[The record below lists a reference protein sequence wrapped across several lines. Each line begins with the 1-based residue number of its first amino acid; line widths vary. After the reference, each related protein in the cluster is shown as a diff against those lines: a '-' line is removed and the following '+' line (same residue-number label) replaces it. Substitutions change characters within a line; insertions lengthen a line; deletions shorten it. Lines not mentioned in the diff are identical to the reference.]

1 MRLMRMGLAVY
12 GALVRRSHVP
22 HSVLAQGHQGWYVL
36 GRIVDLLH
44 QLVDMRGYAQLGHIR
59 YQPDRKK
66 LYLHQTEIC

>member
-36 GRIVDLLH
+36 GRTVDLLH
-44 QLVDMRGYAQLGHIR
+44 
-59 YQPDRKK
+59 
-66 LYLHQTEIC
+66 

>member
-36 GRIVDLLH
+36 GRTVDLYGSGSGIQAITSPPIQSPLEA
-44 QLVDMRGYAQLGHIR
+44 AQS
-59 YQPDRKK
+59 
-66 LYLHQTEIC
+66 YLE